1 MTKNMLW
8 YKKPAADW
16 NEALPLGNGFLG
28 AMCFG
33 GTRVDRYQ
41 LNDDTLWSGGFS
53 DRINPDAHKGLLR
66 VRKLIREGQIREAQ
80 TTAEETMVGLSEE
93 ERWYEPLC
101 DLVVQ
106 TRVGTET
113 DFPALISCRALN
125 GQKMTSFEPSEG
137 ISDYRR
143 SLDLNSGLHTIR
155 YTMNGQAVERSCFV
169 SFPDRVLVMKLQGGE
184 TRFFL
189 RRGSQL
195 SGSKRL
201 NDHATM
207 LYGTMSNGGVSWCCV
222 LGATGEKIEVV
233 GDIIKSSDACTLYL
247 SSATTYRE
255 GDTYQQQAMDR
266 VAAAE
271 AKGWDALLAAHLA
284 DIRPLMARC
293 ELTLSADPAL
303 ESLPT
308 NERLAAVKAGG
319 TDLGLICQTFAY
331 GRYLLICSSRPGSM
345 PANLQG
351 IWNDHYTP
359 PWGSKYTININ
370 TEMNYWLTEKCGLS
384 EMHQPLFDHIL
395 RMVPHGREVAAR
407 MYGARGWMAHH
418 NTDVWGDCA
427 PQDSYIP
434 ASFWQLGGAWLCLH
448 LWEHYC
454 YTGDLDFLR
463 QYYPVMEEA
472 ASFFLDALLRY
483 EDGSLH
489 LSPTTSPENTFVLPN
504 GEHGSM
510 CDDAAMDH
518 QILYELFT
526 AVCESAKL
534 LGLEEPV
541 YAGLLRQ
548 LDPVRI
554 DREGLISEW
563 IADNKQE
570 TEPGHRHISHLF
582 GLYPG
587 NTIRA
592 DRPEFMVAARK
603 TLEKRLANGGGHT
616 GWSRAWIIHF
626 WARLMDGTKAGENV
640 QALLAKSMLDNLFDN
655 HPPFQI
661 DGNFGLTSG
670 ITEMLMQS
678 HGGVLRLLPA
688 LPATWGS
695 GSVCGLHARG
705 GYKLDLRWD
714 SVDVWEAT
722 VTATQTGT
730 LQLADGRSFPHRA
743 GETFHIHS

>member
-1 MTKNMLW
+1 MAKNLLW
-8 YKKPAADW
+8 YNKPAADW

-33 GTRVDRYQ
+33 GTRADRYQ

-53 DRINPDAHKGLLR
+53 DRLNPDARDGLSQ
-66 VRKLIREGQIREAQ
+66 VRKLIREGRIREAQ
-80 TTAEETMVGLSEE
+80 ATAEETLVALSEE

-101 DLVVQ
+101 DLIVQ
-106 TRVGTET
+106 TKAGDQT
-113 DFPALISCRALN
+113 DFPAMIACRALT
-125 GQKMTSFEPSEG
+125 GQNMSSFEPSEG
-137 ISDYRR
+137 ISDYQR
-143 SLDLNSGLHTIR
+143 SLDLNTGIHTVR
-155 YTMNGQAVERSCFV
+155 YTMNGQPIERSCFV
-169 SFPDRVLVMKLQGGE
+169 SFPDRVLVMKLQGGK

-189 RRGSQL
+189 RRGSQI
-195 SGSKRL
+195 SGSKQL
-201 NDHATM
+201 DDHTTL

-222 LGATGEKIEVV
+222 LSATGKKIEIV
-233 GDIIKSSDACTLYL
+233 GDIIKASDACTLYL
-247 SSATTYRE
+247 SSATTFRE
-255 GDTYQQQAMDR
+255 GETYQQQAIER
-266 VAAAE
+266 VAKAE
-271 AKGWDALLAAHLA
+271 KKGWDALLAAHLA
-284 DIRPLMARC
+284 DIQPLMSRC
-293 ELTLSADPAL
+293 ELTLSGDPAL
-303 ESLPT
+303 GSLPT
-308 NERLAAVKAGG
+308 NERLAAVKAGA
-319 TDLGLICQTFAY
+319 TDLDLICTTFAY

-351 IWNDHYTP
+351 IWNESYTP

-370 TEMNYWLTEKCGLS
+370 TEMNYWLAEKCGLS

-427 PQDSYIP
+427 PQDNYIP
-434 ASFWQLGGAWLCLH
+434 ASYWQLGGAWLCLH
-448 LWEHYC
+448 IWEHYC

-463 QYYPVMEEA
+463 EYYPIMEEA
-472 ASFFLDALLRY
+472 ASFFQDALLRY

-489 LSPTTSPENTFVLPN
+489 LNPTTSPENTFMLPG
-504 GEHGSM
+504 GECGSM

-541 YAGLLRQ
+541 YAQLLRQ
-548 LDPVRI
+548 LKPVRI
-554 DREGLISEW
+554 DRNGLISEW
-563 IADNKQE
+563 IAENKQE

-582 GLYPG
+582 ALYPG

-592 DRPEFMVAARK
+592 DQPAFMAAARK

-626 WARLMDGTKAGENV
+626 WARLLDGGKAGENV
-640 QALLAKSMLDNLFDN
+640 QALLARSMLDNLFDN

-688 LPATWGS
+688 LPESWGS
-695 GSVCGLHARG
+695 GSIRGLHARG
-705 GYKLDLRWD
+705 GYTVDLQWD
-714 SVDVWEAT
+714 KEGAWQAT
-722 VTATQTGT
+722 ITAKFAGV
-730 LQLADGRSFPHRA
+730 LKLADGRSFSHQA
-743 GETFHIHS
+743 GETLRIHS